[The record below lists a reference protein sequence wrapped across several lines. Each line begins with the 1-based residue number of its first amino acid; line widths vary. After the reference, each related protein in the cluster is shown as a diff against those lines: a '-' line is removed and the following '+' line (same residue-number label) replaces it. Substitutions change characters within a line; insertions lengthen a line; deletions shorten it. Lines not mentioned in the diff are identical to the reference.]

1 MIIILIVVW
10 MGRGQGLH
18 FWVMAIFT
26 RVVCLVRVGIELKVK
41 DLGLVIHLYYFMWVI
56 FSILYFKFFLIF
68 RYFICF
74 RSKLE
79 LIVHKLLLSPRHSL
93 C

>member
-68 RYFICF
+68 FQYLEFITF
-74 RSKLE
+74 LGFIP
-79 LIVHKLLLSPRHSL
+79 L
-93 C
+93 